1 MIGSFVLSY
10 NGGMDHLGIVVDK
23 FDFFHHYVRW
33 FDGRDM
39 TVHSNSDIKS
49 MVRYYEQELGK

>member
-10 NGGMDHLGIVVDK
+10 NGREDHLGIVVDK
-23 FDFFHHYVRW
+23 FDSFHYYVRW

-39 TVHSNSDIKS
+39 TVQSNSDIKS
-49 MVRYYEQELGK
+49 MIRYYEVVHGK